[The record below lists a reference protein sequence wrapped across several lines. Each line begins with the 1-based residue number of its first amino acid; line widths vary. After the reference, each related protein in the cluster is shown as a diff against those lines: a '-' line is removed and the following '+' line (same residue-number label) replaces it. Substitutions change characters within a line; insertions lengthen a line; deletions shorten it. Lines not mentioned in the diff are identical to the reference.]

1 MTFTR
6 NLASW
11 DRIARFAI
19 GALLIVLAV
28 TGAVGVWGY
37 LGVILVA
44 TGFMNF
50 CPIYR
55 VFGFKTCTDC

>member
-1 MTFTR
+1 MTFAR

-11 DRIARFAI
+11 DRIARFAV
-19 GALLIVLAV
+19 GALLIVLAI
-28 TGAVGVWGY
+28 TGAVGAWGY

>member
-11 DRIARFAI
+11 DRIARFAA
-19 GALLIVLAV
+19 GALLIVLAI